1 MTFDTDVALRL
12 IAESLGLVEHLGAGP
27 INVRNVSM
35 KDRTLVVEITARST
49 DPLMV
54 RGEIAGVMGGLSVLG
69 IPELF
74 PVLDAETFGVRAY
87 DAAGEELLWVV
98 SSIEVAGFAGEGRPV
113 EWLANSLFQDNT
125 PAYRRSQADRII
137 GQIETGLR
145 DLLDHHGCQR
155 IGADYPN
162 QLWSPSELS
171 ELKGRARAEGRN
183 SGDAR
188 TLLEYVFLPQLRDA
202 IVDHD
207 DWFDDGCLPDTGAF
221 KASLGALNAV
231 RRKVAHHREI
241 SSDELKDCRAIA
253 RRCLAPVGGVHPYLV
268 EDFLVDRW
276 EDQVAQIVDSMRA
289 GFDSADPPPA
299 GSMPEVQRRQI
310 AIDALTAQRRAVNE
324 WLSSLSRLVVPPP
337 RQQLHDSAVTA
348 LTRWQAALDDL
359 ISTGS
364 RRDLTPAQA
373 QAASDVYAEA
383 LDYVREVTEEIRR
396 LRVSAPTE

>member
-1 MTFDTDVALRL
+1 
-12 IAESLGLVEHLGAGP
+12 
-27 INVRNVSM
+27 M

-54 RGEIAGVMGGLSVLG
+54 RGEIAGVMGGLSGLG

-74 PVLDAETFGVRAY
+74 PVLHTETFGVRAY

-145 DLLDHHGCQR
+145 ELLDHHGRQR
-155 IGADYPN
+155 IGADYPD

-188 TLLEYVFLPQLRDA
+188 TLLEYLFLPQLRDA

-231 RRKVAHHREI
+231 RRKVAHHRPI
-241 SSDELKDCRAIA
+241 SSDELRDCRAIA

-289 GFDSADPPPA
+289 GFDSPDPPPA
-299 GSMPEVQRRQI
+299 GSMPEAQRRQI

-383 LDYVREVTEEIRR
+383 LDHVREVSEEIRR